1 MIGASAAI
9 IRNSHNGFVIV
20 KPTYRKEWLL
30 PGGAIE
36 EHESPQECCK
46 RECLEELDVSIDLGE
61 LLCLEYRKATD
72 DFRFIFDGGTLIE
85 GADIR
90 FPEEELE
97 SYRFVTIDEGIKLVD
112 EPTAK
117 RLIFMQS
124 GLGVYFE
131 S

>member
-9 IRNSHNGFVIV
+9 IRNGHNEIVIV

-36 EHESPQECCK
+36 ENESPQECCK
-46 RECLEELDVSIDLGE
+46 RECLEELNVSIDLGE

-72 DFRFIFDGGTLIE
+72 DVRFIFDGGILSEE
-85 GADIR
+85 GDIR
-90 FPEEELE
+90 LPEEELE
-97 SYRFVTIDEGIKLVD
+97 SYRLVAIDAAIELVD
-112 EPTAK
+112 RQTAR
-117 RLIFMQS
+117 RLVFMRS
-124 GLGVYFE
+124 GLGIYFE